1 MTMAVGESSNDISGR
16 MLATWEIVSVVVSC
30 LIAEWVVLAFVGRSK
45 LVLAIPIALALAL
58 MVISHR
64 AYGESARDLGFRW
77 DNFAAALKLL
87 VLPTLAAIVVV
98 MLVSWN
104 FSPRAPWRWRFLL
117 VPVWAV
123 FQQYVLQGYINRR
136 GQIVFGQ
143 GWKSALLVGLLFGV
157 VHLPNPVLFGLTFV
171 GGTIWAFIYQRAPN
185 LFALALSHAAV
196 SVAVALMFP
205 PEWINSLRVGFK
217 YFG

>member
-1 MTMAVGESSNDISGR
+1 MAVGAQQSNDVSDR
-16 MLATWEIVSVVVSC
+16 TLATWEIVSVVVSC

-45 LVLAIPIALALAL
+45 LVLAIPVALALTL
-58 MVISHR
+58 IIFSHR

-77 DNFAAALKLL
+77 DNFAAALKRL

-104 FSPRAPWRWRFLL
+104 FSPREPWRWRFLL
-117 VPVWAV
+117 VPLWAL

-136 GQIVFGQ
+136 GQIVLGK

-157 VHLPNPVLFGLTFV
+157 VHLPNPVLFGLTLV

-196 SVAVALMFP
+196 SVAVALLFP